1 MSSKSA
7 RSSFRL
13 ETRSRAK
20 DEIKRVM
27 MTIEKVRKW
36 EKKWVHV
43 GPPTC
48 TMKVFKWM
56 PVEQREGDKKSAL
69 KSPDKVKTKKA
80 AVANDFTV
88 VNEDSNASFPSPAPP
103 SDDSQGA
110 NDDSLQSFPRKS
122 QERKRSASGSRLNPR
137 LEEALSLDDSQSTTN
152 IDGEDSNLTYSN
164 DYSQQS
170 FAISEDSNSN
180 LPGVDGNYNGESR
193 DSTIGFTK
201 ELMKAKAS
209 NVGGADESTDSFQP
223 SSFGS
228 ESNLSSLGGTDK
240 LENQPPEK
248 KSKLEKS

>member
-1 MSSKSA
+1 MSSKSS

-56 PVEQREGDKKSAL
+56 PVEEREGDKKTLL
-69 KSPDKVKTKKA
+69 KSPEKKKKKA
-80 AVANDFTV
+80 EPFTV

-110 NDDSLQSFPRKS
+110 DDSLQSFPSKTT
-122 QERKRSASGSRLNPR
+122 ERKRSSSVLNPR
-137 LEEALSLDDSQSTTN
+137 LDEALSLDDSQSNTN
-152 IDGEDSNLTYSN
+152 LDGEDSNLTYTN
-164 DYSQQS
+164 EFSQQS
-170 FAISEDSNSN
+170 FVVSEDSNSN
-180 LPGVDGNYNGESR
+180 LPGSETFNTESR

-201 ELMKAKAS
+201 ELMKATQSANNVANDDS
-209 NVGGADESTDSFQP
+209 N
-223 SSFGS
+223 SSFTNFGT
-228 ESNLSSLGGTDK
+228 ESNLSSAP
-240 LENQPPEK
+240 QEK
-248 KSKLEKS
+248 KAKLEK

>member
-1 MSSKSA
+1 MSAKSS

-56 PVEQREGDKKSAL
+56 PVEQREGDKNKGQAI
-69 KSPDKVKTKKA
+69 SPDKSKKKTQ
-80 AVANDFTV
+80 VSEFTV

-110 NDDSLQSFPRKS
+110 DGDSLQSFPEKS
-122 QERKRSASGSRLNPR
+122 KERKRTASGSLLNPR
-137 LEEALSLDDSQSTTN
+137 LDACLDDSQSSVTN
-152 IDGEDSNLTYSN
+152 MEGEDSNLTYNNSE
-164 DYSQQS
+164 YSQQG
-170 FAISEDSNSN
+170 FVINEDSSSN
-180 LPGVDGNYNGESR
+180 LPGESFTAGDSR
-193 DSTIGFTK
+193 DSTSMGFTK
-201 ELMKAKAS
+201 ELMKAT
-209 NVGGADESTDSFQP
+209 GGTITKGSVSSSSTTFNDENSKDDDQP
-223 SSFGS
+223 SAKRMKM
-228 ESNLSSLGGTDK
+228 DK
-240 LENQPPEK
+240 K
-248 KSKLEKS
+248 